1 MTTTNTTFDDVHDLT
16 LLVIQDFKLDELY
29 TSSPTNFN
37 TTMDGLLI
45 RSISDFTNCQQDLTD
60 YTLSTR
66 TFNIVLTLVEK
77 SILSKLQVI
86 TWLDSKILDVMQL
99 QNHLND
105 TDFKTFSSA
114 QNLKAKM
121 DAREIL
127 FERVS
132 QSMTDYGLKSVSWT
146 DWGNGVFE

>member
-1 MTTTNTTFDDVHDLT
+1 MITTNTTFDDIHDLT

-45 RSISDFTNCQQDLTD
+45 RSLSEFTNCEQDLTD

-86 TWLDSKILDVMQL
+86 TWLDSKILDVLQL

-105 TDFKTFSSA
+105 SDFKTFSSA
-114 QNLKAKM
+114 QNLKAKI

-132 QSMTDYGLKSVSWT
+132 QSMTDYGIKNVSWT

>member
-1 MTTTNTTFDDVHDLT
+1 MTTTNTTFDEIHDLT
-16 LLVIQDFKLDELY
+16 MLVIQDFKLNDLY
-29 TSSPTNFN
+29 DSSPTNFN
-37 TTMDGLLI
+37 TTLDGLLI
-45 RSISDFTNCQQDLTD
+45 RSIPEFTNCQQDLTD

-99 QNHLND
+99 QNFLND

-121 DAREIL
+121 EAREIL
-127 FERVS
+127 FERVL
-132 QSMTDYGLKSVSWT
+132 QSMTDYGLKNISWSN
-146 DWGNGVFE
+146 WALGVFE

>member
-1 MTTTNTTFDDVHDLT
+1 MTATNTTFDDIHDLT
-16 LLVIQDFKLDELY
+16 MLVIQDFKLNELY
-29 TSSPTNFN
+29 DSSPTNFN

-45 RSISDFTNCQQDLTD
+45 RSLSDFTNCVQDLTD

-66 TFNIVLTLVEK
+66 TFDIVLTLTEK
-77 SILSKLQVI
+77 MILSKLQVI
-86 TWLDSKILDVMQL
+86 TWLNSKILDVMQL
-99 QNHLND
+99 QNWLND
-105 TDFKTFSSA
+105 TDFRTFSSA

-127 FERVS
+127 REEVS
-132 QSMTDYGLKSVSWT
+132 QNMTSYGLTATPWT

>member
-1 MTTTNTTFDDVHDLT
+1 MTTTYTTFDDIHDLT
-16 LLVIQDFKLDELY
+16 LLVVQDFKLDELY

-37 TTMDGLLI
+37 TTMDGILI
-45 RSISDFTNCQQDLTD
+45 RSIPEFTNCQQDLDD

-66 TFNIVLTLVEK
+66 TFNIVLTSTEK

-86 TWLDSKILDVMQL
+86 TWLDSKILDVKQL

-105 TDFKTFSSA
+105 TDFKTFSAS

-127 FERVS
+127 FEKVS
-132 QSMTDYGLKSVSWT
+132 QSMTDYGLKNAPWT

>member
-1 MTTTNTTFDDVHDLT
+1 MANTTFDEIHDLT

-45 RSISDFTNCQQDLTD
+45 RSLADFTNCEQDLTD
-60 YTLSTR
+60 YNLTTR
-66 TFNIVLTLVEK
+66 TFNLVLTLAEK

-86 TWLDSKILDVMQL
+86 TWLDSKILDVLQL
-99 QNHLND
+99 QNFLND
-105 TDFKTFSSA
+105 TDFKTFSAA

-127 FERVS
+127 FEKVS
-132 QSMTDYGLKSVSWT
+132 QSMTDYGLKNVSWT

>member
-1 MTTTNTTFDDVHDLT
+1 MTVTYTTFDEIHDLT
-16 LLVIQDFKLDELY
+16 LLVIQDFKLNDLY
-29 TSSPTNFN
+29 DSSPTNFN

-45 RSISDFTNCQQDLTD
+45 RSLADFTNCQQDLTD

-99 QNHLND
+99 QNWLND

-127 FERVS
+127 REEVS
-132 QSMTDYGLKSVSWT
+132 QSMTSYGLSATPWT

>member
-1 MTTTNTTFDDVHDLT
+1 MTATNTTFDDVHDLT
-16 LLVIQDFKLDELY
+16 LLVIQDFKLDDLY

-45 RSISDFTNCQQDLTD
+45 RSLSEFTNCQQDLTD
-60 YTLSTR
+60 YTLATR

-99 QNHLND
+99 QNWLND

-114 QNLKAKM
+114 QNLKSKM

-132 QSMTDYGLKSVSWT
+132 QSMTDYGLKVVSWT

>member
-1 MTTTNTTFDDVHDLT
+1 MATTNTTFDDIHDLT

-29 TSSPTNFN
+29 TSSSTNFN

-45 RSISDFTNCQQDLTD
+45 RSISEFTNCQQDLTD

-77 SILSKLQVI
+77 TILSKLQVI
-86 TWLDSKILDVMQL
+86 TWLNSKILDVLQL

-105 TDFKTFSSA
+105 TDFRTFSSA

-127 FERVS
+127 REEVS
-132 QSMTDYGLKSVSWT
+132 QSMTSYGLSATPWT

>member
-1 MTTTNTTFDDVHDLT
+1 MANTTFDEIHDLT
-16 LLVIQDFKLDELY
+16 LLVIQDFKLDALY

-45 RSISDFTNCQQDLTD
+45 RSLPEFTNCQQDLTD

-66 TFNIVLTLVEK
+66 TFNIVLTLAEK

-86 TWLDSKILDVMQL
+86 TWLNSKILDVLHL

-105 TDFKTFSSA
+105 TDFRTFSSA

-121 DAREIL
+121 DTREIL
-127 FERVS
+127 REEVS
-132 QSMTDYGLKSVSWT
+132 QNMTSYGLIAAPWEN
-146 DWGNGVFE
+146 WALGIFE

>member
-1 MTTTNTTFDDVHDLT
+1 MATTNTAFDTIHDFT
-16 LLVIQDFKLDELY
+16 MLVIQDFKLNELY
-29 TSSPTNFN
+29 DLSPTNFN

-45 RSISDFTNCQQDLTD
+45 RSLPEFTNCSQDLTD

-66 TFNIVLTLVEK
+66 TFNLVLTAVEI

-99 QNHLND
+99 QNWLND

-114 QNLKAKM
+114 QNLKAKI

-132 QSMTDYGLKSVSWT
+132 QSMTDYGLKAVSWT